1 VCRAAGRLRR
11 PSTDFRCQ
19 VGHLRGHWCNW
30 GGGAAAKRGELR
42 FPSSPGGTAPVSRFR
57 GRLLLG
63 IHFWDPFG
71 TASRETAPGAA
82 HGAVPNGPKVF
93 FWLLLKDRLNTCNLL
108 LRKNKILPSYNCVLC
123 QL

>member
-1 VCRAAGRLRR
+1 VELGRRSR
-11 PSTDFRCQ
+11 SEA
-19 VGHLRGHWCNW
+19 
-30 GGGAAAKRGELR
+30 GGATISQL
-42 FPSSPGGTAPVSRFR
+42 PPPGGTAPVSRFR